1 MSMKKKAIRAVCAL
15 LTVFM
20 LSACSTEDVV
30 TNESEPE
37 VSVSTTVKP
46 LTKKEFSEVETSEL
60 TSASK
65 EDFRNVRMILT
76 LRGTDYL
83 SYIQVKLP
91 HYREA
96 FNNIKDDQQIRYW
109 FGSGA
114 DEEQENKNI
123 YTREFVLYTNGLND
137 KQIKEILATGK
148 VKTSWVLKDTK
159 TKEQEEFDA
168 GENIEFEA
176 K

>member
-1 MSMKKKAIRAVCAL
+1 MKKKAFGVVYAL
-15 LTVFM
+15 LTLFI
-20 LSACSTEDVV
+20 LGACSTEDVV
-30 TNESEPE
+30 NKESEAE
-37 VSVSTTVKP
+37 VSISTTVKP

-60 TSASK
+60 TNPSK
-65 EDFRNVRMILT
+65 EDFRSVRMILT
-76 LRGTDYL
+76 LRGTDSL
-83 SYIQVKLP
+83 SDIQVKLP

-123 YTREFVLYTNGLND
+123 YTREFVLYTKGLND

-148 VKTSWVLKDTK
+148 IKTSWVLKDTK
-159 TKEQEEFDA
+159 TKAQAEFDA
-168 GENIEFEA
+168 GENIEYEA

>member
-1 MSMKKKAIRAVCAL
+1 MKKKAFGVVYAL
-15 LTVFM
+15 LTLFI
-20 LSACSTEDVV
+20 LGACSTEDVV
-30 TNESEPE
+30 TNNSDPK

-60 TSASK
+60 ANPSK
-65 EDFRNVRMILT
+65 EDFRSVRMILT
-76 LRGTDYL
+76 LRGTDSL
-83 SYIQVKLP
+83 SDIQVKLP

-123 YTREFVLYTNGLND
+123 YTREFVLYTRGLND
-137 KQIKEILATGK
+137 KQIKEILASAK
-148 VKTSWVLKDTK
+148 VKTSWVVKDIK
-159 TKEQEEFDA
+159 AKDQSEFAA
-168 GENIEFEA
+168 GKNIKFEA